1 MSKHPLIYTPN
12 TKALTIRSVK
22 DKVII
27 LLDGKLIATLPWEA
41 AKQLSE
47 AIKVQALLS
56 EEYANADKVALD
68 QAMMVR
74 AGFPFGIANNPEIQR
89 LSAHKAQYDDK
100 ARQVPLRGVKGKGI
114 VGTPGL
120 IRGESKDG

>member
-1 MSKHPLIYTPN
+1 MANPLIYTPN
-12 TKALTIRSVK
+12 TKEISIRSAG

-27 LLDGKLIATLPWEA
+27 LLNGKLIATLPWEA

-47 AIKVQALLS
+47 AIKIQASLS

-68 QAMMVR
+68 QSMMVR
-74 AGFPFGIANNPEIQR
+74 AGFPFGIANLPGVKK
-89 LSAHKAQYDDK
+89 LAKWKAQYDDK
-100 ARQVPLRGVKGKGI
+100 ARRVPLKGVKGKGI

-120 IRGESKDG
+120 IRGEPKDG